1 MPPPQGLVKKLEKT
15 GDLVKAPSR
24 KGDSSQLAVLGG
36 GGVALALLLGGGYY
50 LFGSKTT
57 AVSVGDTATL
67 KRVFYSGEPWLIE
80 CSTSRSATVVR
91 EAEGEL
97 KAGVRTAVLNC
108 HEKLPSGLS
117 TLQRFKL
124 SAWPKGPTVLM
135 AANLEKPQVAPPAA
149 AASGAAL
156 AKWANARAAPRVVA
170 PSSGKQ
176 FEQNCLRK
184 KWCVLVFVAGPRL
197 NDGDK
202 KALTQLAREHRGVR
216 FVTVD
221 AAKHTLSLDLPG
233 GVPPPKVGVVS
244 GQTLVLLKDL
254 GATGAAGGEDD
265 EGGGAARAS
274 AAVLLES
281 GLGDAAATGKRL
293 AEALA
298 AADDFP
304 AGLTRLTKRP
314 SLKSRTPPPTPPR
327 AQTYERKRR
336 RRSRRRARTPTPSS
350 RRSAS
355 ASPKRRGSA
364 RSSAAPRW
372 RRRRRRRAT
381 SSRRSPRRTISWAT
395 ATTRTRRTEMW
406 RRWSSTRIE
415 QRFPTHT
422 ARSPHS

>member
-1 MPPPQGLVKKLEKT
+1 MPPPKGLVKKLEKT

-184 KWCVLVFVAGPRL
+184 KWCV
-197 NDGDK
+197 
-202 KALTQLAREHRGVR
+202 Q
-216 FVTVD
+216 
-221 AAKHTLSLDLPG
+221 LSLI
-233 GVPPPKVGVVS
+233 K
-244 GQTLVLLKDL
+244 
-254 GATGAAGGEDD
+254 
-265 EGGGAARAS
+265 
-274 AAVLLES
+274 
-281 GLGDAAATGKRL
+281 KRL
-293 AEALA
+293 
-298 AADDFP
+298 F
-304 AGLTRLTKRP
+304 
-314 SLKSRTPPPTPPR
+314 
-327 AQTYERKRR
+327 
-336 RRSRRRARTPTPSS
+336 
-350 RRSAS
+350 
-355 ASPKRRGSA
+355 
-364 RSSAAPRW
+364 
-372 RRRRRRRAT
+372 
-381 SSRRSPRRTISWAT
+381 
-395 ATTRTRRTEMW
+395 
-406 RRWSSTRIE
+406 
-415 QRFPTHT
+415 
-422 ARSPHS
+422 

>member
-1 MPPPQGLVKKLEKT
+1 MPPPKGLVKKLEKT

-254 GATGAAGGEDD
+254 GATGAAGGDDD
-265 EGGGAARAS
+265 ESGGAARAS
-274 AAVLLES
+274 AAVLLET

-327 AQTYERKRR
+327 AQTYEREAPKEEPA
-336 RRSRRRARTPTPSS
+336 SRTYTDAELKAERERVAKEAREREEQRRA
-350 RRSAS
+350 AM
-355 ASPKRRGSA
+355 AEEEAQAGNVVEEVA
-364 RSSAAPRW
+364 EEDD
-372 RRRRRRRAT
+372 
-381 SSRRSPRRTISWAT
+381 IMGDGDDEEEEEDGEVE
-395 ATTRTRRTEMW
+395 EM
-406 RRWSSTRIE
+406 E
-415 QRFPTHT
+415 LDED
-422 ARSPHS
+422 